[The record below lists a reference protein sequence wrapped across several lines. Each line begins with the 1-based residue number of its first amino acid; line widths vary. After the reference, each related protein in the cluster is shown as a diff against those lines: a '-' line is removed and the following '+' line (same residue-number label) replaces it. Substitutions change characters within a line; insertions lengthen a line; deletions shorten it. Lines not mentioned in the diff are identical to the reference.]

1 MLEGFAQEGFSEVW
15 TPVAL
20 SREVGRAP
28 FALTLASERLVL
40 FRDAQGR
47 VAALHDQCPHRGV
60 KLSLGKVSPEGCL
73 ECPFHGW
80 RFAANGDCAHI
91 PLNPMPEEKRQ
102 RFAATAFP
110 VRERGGLVWL
120 YTRPGTEAPEEPPV
134 PEVLERPGIHAW
146 FYAETWNAHWTRA
159 MENML
164 DSPHL
169 PFVHRRTIGG
179 GLRRRMKPDSRMEME
194 VHPTPTGFRTT
205 WALDGQEDS
214 GGSFLEWL
222 RPNGMALHIAIPR
235 RTMRLHV
242 WCVPVDAT
250 HVRMMLSSTRDF
262 LKLQPL
268 AWLVDLFNIR
278 ILREDQ
284 AVVESSHP
292 VESPPVSEERSV
304 ATDRATLAFR
314 RWYLERK
321 KHVPRAAPSAPESPS
336 LTG

>member
-1 MLEGFAQEGFSEVW
+1 MRDGFTQEGFAEVW
-15 TPVAL
+15 TPVAM

-28 FALTLASERLVL
+28 YGLTLAGERLVL
-40 FRDAQGR
+40 FRDAKGTL
-47 VAALHDQCPHRGV
+47 AALRDQCPHRGV
-60 KLSLGKVSPEGCL
+60 KLSLGKVGADGCL

-80 RFAANGDCAHI
+80 RFAADGQCAHI

-120 YTRPGTEAPEEPPV
+120 YTRPGTEAPDEPHV
-134 PEVLERPGIHAW
+134 PEALEKPGVHVW
-146 FYAETWNAHWTRA
+146 LYAETWNAHWTRA

-179 GLRRRMKPDSRMEME
+179 ALRRRMKPDSRMDVE
-194 VHPTPTGFRTT
+194 VEPTPTGFRTY
-205 WALDGQEDS
+205 ASLDGEKPQ
-214 GGSFLEWL
+214 GFLDWL
-222 RPNGMALHIAIPR
+222 RPNGMRLNIPIPGRLMQLH
-235 RTMRLHV
+235 M

-250 HVRMMLSSTRDF
+250 HVRMMLASARDF
-262 LKLQPL
+262 VRTQPL
-268 AWLVDLFNIR
+268 AALVDRYNTR
-278 ILREDQ
+278 ILREDK
-284 AVVESSHP
+284 AVVESSLP
-292 VESPPVSEERSV
+292 LEAPPVSEERSV

-321 KHVPRAAPSAPESPS
+321 KHGGDVAAEEAPSLAS
-336 LTG
+336 